1 MALEGT
7 YSPDE
12 IEKKW
17 YNHWMEKDYFKSVPD
32 DREPYTIVIPPPNVT
47 GVLHMGHMLN
57 ITIQDILIRKARL
70 EGKNACWVPGTDH
83 ASIATEAKV
92 VKMLREK
99 GIKKSD
105 ISREEFLKYA
115 FEWKDK
121 YGGIILQQLQKL
133 GASADWSRTRFTME
147 EKLSKAVIQV
157 FCDLHKKGK
166 IYRKLRMTNW
176 DPEAKTVLSN
186 EEVIYTEENSQLYH
200 VRYQIAGSEEYVTIA
215 TTRPET
221 ILGDSAVAVH
231 PKDERYTHLHGKQV
245 IVPMVNRTVP
255 IIADRYVEMEF
266 GTGALKVTPAH
277 DMNDYEIGQRHNL
290 ETIDVFNADGTM
302 SEAAGFYPGQDR
314 FVVRKLIVK
323 DLKAAGH
330 IVEIENYR
338 NKVGRSE
345 RTNAVIES
353 RLTLQWFM
361 DMKEMSKTA
370 FDTVD
375 KGEVKFFPEHFQNM
389 YNNWV
394 HEDNVRDWCI
404 SRQLW
409 WGQQIPAYYIGEEI
423 IIAPTPEEALE
434 EAKKVTG
441 NNELTSSDLR
451 QDEDVL
457 DTWFSSW
464 LWPISVFDGFENQE
478 ELAYYYPTNVLV
490 TGWDII
496 YLWVARMIMAGY
508 EYSEALLGK
517 DFVEKNGKFPFA
529 DVYFTGMVR
538 DSKRRKMSKS
548 LGNSPEALELI
559 DRYGADGV
567 RFGMLSSG
575 AAGND
580 IIFDAKQDPKT
591 NMTISE
597 SAKCEQ
603 GLRFCNKMW
612 NGLKM
617 LRDLEITKEKQSDE
631 IERINQL
638 AMNWI
643 EEKYEETLTLLER
656 QHQNYRLSDSLMTL
670 YNFIWKDFFSEYL
683 ELIKPA
689 YVADADGNKKQLA
702 LSQTAYDH
710 AIDMYE
716 KFMTVLHPFMPFVT
730 EEIWHQLR
738 DRKPGEDCILSTYP
752 KAKTFDA
759 GIIKKVDAAIDV
771 ISKVRAHRMEKG
783 IKAHLPLN
791 LFIKNTKGAQAFFA
805 QAGLKEAIIKRAVI
819 KELTF
824 TDLDEIPDTVSI
836 TIGTEQFLLELPE
849 ATIDTKA
856 ELAKAIA
863 EKERLEKMEK
873 GLNGKLG
880 NERFVNNAPAKV
892 VELEKKKLADTQA
905 KIVIVKEVIR
915 KLGK

>member
-1 MALEGT
+1 MSLEGN

-17 YNHWMEKDYFKSVPD
+17 YSYWMEKDYFKSVPD
-32 DREPYTIVIPPPNVT
+32 GREAYTIVIPPPNVT

-57 ITIQDILIRKARL
+57 NTIQDILIRKARL

-92 VKMLREK
+92 VKMLRAK

-186 EEVIYTEENSQLYH
+186 EEVIYSEENSQLFH
-200 VRYQIAGSEEYVTIA
+200 VRYQIADSEEFVTIA

-231 PKDERYTHLHGKQV
+231 PKDERYQHLHGKQV
-245 IVPMVNRTVP
+245 IVPLVNRKVP

-277 DMNDYEIGQRHNL
+277 DMNDYDIGQRHNL
-290 ETIDVFNADGTM
+290 ETIDVFNDDGTM
-302 SEAAGFYPGQDR
+302 SAAAGFYIGKDR
-314 FVVRKLIVK
+314 FEVRKLIVK
-323 DLKAAGH
+323 DLKASGNL
-330 IVEIENYR
+330 VEIENYR

-361 DMKEMSKTA
+361 DMKEVSKTA
-370 FDTVD
+370 FDSVE

-394 HEDNVRDWCI
+394 GEDNVRDWCI

-409 WGQQIPAYYIGEEI
+409 WGQRIPAYYINEEI
-423 IIAPTPEEALE
+423 IIAPTVEEALE

-441 NNELTSSDLR
+441 NNELTASDLR

-508 EYSEALLGK
+508 EYAEELLGK

-559 DRYGADGV
+559 ERYGADGV

-580 IIFDAKQDPKT
+580 IIFDAPQDPATKKT
-591 NMTISE
+591 LSE
-597 SAKCEQ
+597 SAKCQQ
-603 GLRFCNKMW
+603 GKNFCNKMW

-617 LRDLEITKEKQSDE
+617 LRGLEITNEKQSDE
-631 IERINQL
+631 VENINQM
-638 AMNWI
+638 AMQWI
-643 EEKYEETLTLLER
+643 EEKYEEILTQIER
-656 QHQNYRLSDSLMTL
+656 QYKTYRLSDSLMTL
-670 YNFIWKDFFSEYL
+670 YNFVWNDFFNVYL
-683 ELIKPA
+683 ELIKPI
-689 YVADADGNKKQLA
+689 YVADGDGEKKQMA
-702 LSQTAYDH
+702 LSQKAYDH

-716 KFMTVLHPFMPFVT
+716 KIMTVLHPFMPFIT

-738 DRKPGEDCILSTYP
+738 DRKPGEDCIVSTYP
-752 KAKTFDA
+752 KAKAFDA
-759 GIIKKVDAAIDV
+759 TMIKKVDAAIEV
-771 ISKVRAHRMEKG
+771 ISKVRAYRSERG
-783 IKAHLPLN
+783 IKAHLPLK
-791 LFIKNTKGAQAFFA
+791 LFVKNTEGAQALLA
-805 QAGLKEAIIKRAVI
+805 QTGLKEAIAKRAAI
-819 KELTF
+819 GEF
-824 TDLDEIPDTVSI
+824 TITETEEIPNTVSFV
-836 TIGTEQFLLELPE
+836 IGTEQFLLELPE
-849 ATIDTKA
+849 TTIDTAAELEKAKA
-856 ELAKAIA
+856 ELS
-863 EKERLEKMEK
+863 RLTGMEK
-873 GLNGKLG
+873 GLMKKLG
-880 NERFVNNAPAKV
+880 NERFVNNAPPQV
-892 VELEKKKLADTQA
+892 VALEKKKLADTQA
-905 KIVIVKEVIR
+905 KMEIAKEVIQ
-915 KLGK
+915 KLG

>member
-1 MALEGT
+1 MTLEGN
-7 YSPDE
+7 YSPEE

-17 YNHWMEKDYFKSVPD
+17 YDYWMENDYFKSVPD
-32 DREPYTIVIPPPNVT
+32 DRESYTIVIPPPNVT

-57 ITIQDILIRKARL
+57 NTIQDILIRKARL

-200 VRYQIAGSEEYVTIA
+200 VRYQIADSEEYVTIA

-255 IIADRYVEMEF
+255 IIADRYVEMDF

-277 DMNDYEIGQRHNL
+277 DMNDYEIGQRHKL
-290 ETIDVFNADGTM
+290 ETIDVFNEDATM
-302 SEAAGFYPGQDR
+302 SEAAGFYLGQDR
-314 FVVRKLIVK
+314 FEVRKLIVK

-361 DMKEMSKTA
+361 DMKELSKTA
-370 FDTVD
+370 FDSVD

-441 NNELTSSDLR
+441 NKELTASDLR

-464 LWPISVFDGFENQE
+464 LWPISVFDGFENQD

-496 YLWVARMIMAGY
+496 YLWVARMIMSGY
-508 EYSEALLGK
+508 EYSEELLGK
-517 DFVEKNGKFPFA
+517 DFVEKKGKFPFA

-559 DRYGADGV
+559 EKYGADGV

-580 IIFDAKQDPKT
+580 IIFDAPQDSKT
-591 NMTISE
+591 NKTLSE
-597 SAKCEQ
+597 SAKCQQ
-603 GLRFCNKMW
+603 GKNFCNKMW

-617 LRDLEITKEKQSDE
+617 LRGLEITKEKQSVE
-631 IERINQL
+631 IESINQL

-643 EEKYEETLTLLER
+643 EEKYEETLTQLER
-656 QHQNYRLSDSLMTL
+656 QYQTYRLSDSLMTL

-683 ELIKPA
+683 ELIKPI
-689 YVADADGNKKQLA
+689 YVESASGEKKQMA

-716 KFMTVLHPFMPFVT
+716 KIMTVIHPFMPFIT

-738 DRKPGEDCILSTYP
+738 DRKPGEDCIVSTYP
-752 KAKTFDA
+752 KAKAFDA
-759 GIIKKVDAAIDV
+759 TMIKKVDSAIDV
-771 ISKVRAHRMEKG
+771 ISKVRAYRSERG

-791 LFIKNTKGAQAFFA
+791 LFVKKSEGAQALLS
-805 QAGLKEAIIKRAVI
+805 QTGLKEAIIKRAAI
-819 KELTF
+819 KELTV
-824 TDLDEIPDTVSI
+824 TDLDEIPDTVSFM
-836 TIGTEQFLLELPE
+836 IGTEQFLLELPV
-849 ATIDTKA
+849 ASIDAEA
-856 ELAKAIA
+856 ELAKATA
-863 EKERLEKMEK
+863 ELARLEKMEK

-880 NERFVNNAPAKV
+880 NERFVNNAPPKV
-892 VELEKKKLADTQA
+892 VELEKKKLTDTQA
-905 KIVIVKEVIR
+905 KIVIVKELIR
-915 KLGK
+915 KFGK